1 MILKPPPMLQ
11 GVRTWTDLAL
21 GLLFV
26 AFMFTVLMLAVTQ

>member
-1 MILKPPPMLQ
+1 MKPPPLE
-11 GVRTWTDLAL
+11 GVDSWGSLAL